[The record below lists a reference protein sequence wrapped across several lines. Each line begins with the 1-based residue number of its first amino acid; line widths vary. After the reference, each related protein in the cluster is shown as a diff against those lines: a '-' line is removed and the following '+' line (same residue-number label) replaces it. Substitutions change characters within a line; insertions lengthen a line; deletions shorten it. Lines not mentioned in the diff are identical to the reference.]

1 MAHAERRTDRA
12 PFGPAAPSCA
22 LVLRRVRRTLLAA
35 TLVAAGSPVIAP
47 ARAQD
52 AVPAAVPIAAG
63 WEFHR
68 DRGDRGL
75 RERWSAR
82 QPGRGWAPI
91 TVPHVFDAR
100 AAEAGF
106 GGTVGWYRVRFTA
119 PRGTRGFDWELR
131 FEQVRRR
138 ARVWL
143 NGREVG
149 RHDDPYVPFRLPAAG
164 LRPGARNELVV
175 RVDNRKAKE
184 PREGWWNWGGIVRPV
199 SLAPRG
205 RLVLHDPGLMPQL
218 ECAPGG
224 ASCAAKVL
232 VDGMLENRSAAAVAS
247 PRVRLRLQPPD
258 GGPPVEQTS
267 RARTLQPGET
277 THVSFSVAVENPQLW
292 APGSPSLYAAT
303 LTTLAGEA
311 PTQIDARKVGLRGV
325 TVRNGLLELNGRQ
338 LDVRGA
344 AIQEDLPGRG
354 PALRDADVARIVGE
368 LKAVHANVTRA
379 HYLLNPKLLDAL
391 DAAGIMVWSQAP
403 VYHRDRLLVTAA
415 QREAALSTLRETVLA
430 ARSHPS
436 VITHSV
442 ANELSAVPD
451 AVAGTRR
458 YLEAALAETKRLDP
472 TLPVS
477 VDLLSYPGFPAA
489 KAYAGY
495 DLLGIN
501 SYFGWYPGKDGHSTA
516 KLSDLGPY
524 LDRMRRLYP
533 TQAMVLTEFG
543 AESTFEGPAREKES
557 YAFQAAYVAQVL
569 DIVRARPFVG
579 GAIYW
584 TLREFAVK
592 PDWDGGAKRSV
603 PRDGIHNKGLITYAG
618 RRKPAW
624 AIAEREFAAT
634 PPFRSVLAATGLGLP
649 DGRGGGGGG
658 ALLVTVIA
666 LVSGLLVVDVWA
678 LAGILRAR
686 REPVTDAQY

>member
-1 MAHAERRTDRA
+1 VR
-12 PFGPAAPSCA
+12 
-22 LVLRRVRRTLLAA
+22 LVPRRVRRALLAV
-35 TLVAAGSPVIAP
+35 TLVVAGSPVIAP

-52 AVPAAVPIAAG
+52 AVPASLPLASG
-63 WEFHR
+63 WEFHP
-68 DRGDRGL
+68 DPGDRGL
-75 RERWSAR
+75 RRRWSAR
-82 QPGRGWAPI
+82 QPPGGWHQVV
-91 TVPHVFDAR
+91 VPHVFDPQATE
-100 AAEAGF
+100 AAF
-106 GGTVGWYRVRFTA
+106 GGSVGWYRLRFTA
-119 PRGTRGFDWELR
+119 PVGRAGFDWELR

-149 RHDDPYVPFRLPAAG
+149 RHGDPYVPFALPASG
-164 LRPGARNELVV
+164 LRPGAANELVV

-205 RLVLHDPGLMPQL
+205 GLVLRDPGLMPL
-218 ECAPGG
+218 VDCSPGG
-224 ASCAAKVL
+224 ASCTASVL
-232 VDGMLENRSAAAVAS
+232 VDGMLTNRSAEAIAA
-247 PRVRLRLQPPD
+247 PRVRLRLEPP
-258 GGPPVEQTS
+258 GGGAPVEQTVPT
-267 RARTLQPGET
+267 RGLQPGET
-277 THVSFSVAVENPQLW
+277 TRVSFSVPVEDPKLW
-292 APGSPSLYAAT
+292 APGSPNRYDAT

-311 PTQIDARKVGLRGV
+311 PMQINARKIGLRGV
-325 TVRNGLLELNGRQ
+325 KVVHGLLQLNGRQ
-338 LDVRGA
+338 LDLRGA

-354 PALRDADVARIVGE
+354 PALDDADVARIVRE
-368 LKAVHANVTRA
+368 LQAVRANVTRA

-403 VYHRDRLLVTAA
+403 IYHRDRLLETAA
-415 QREAALSTLRETVLA
+415 QRRVALSTLRQTVIA

-451 AVAGTRR
+451 KVPGTRR
-458 YLEAALAETKRLDP
+458 YLVAARGMVEHLDP

-489 KAYAGY
+489 EAYAQY
-495 DLLGIN
+495 DMLGIN
-501 SYFGWYPGKDGHSTA
+501 SYFGWYAGKERHSTA

-543 AESTFEGPAREKES
+543 AESTFDGPAPRKES
-557 YAFQAAYVAQVL
+557 YAFQADYVDKVL
-569 DIVRARPFVG
+569 GIVRKRPFVG

-603 PRDGIHNKGLITYAG
+603 PRDGIHNKGLITYDG
-618 RRKPAW
+618 RRKAAW
-624 AIAEREFAAT
+624 AVAEKDFAAT
-634 PPFRSVLAATGLGLP
+634 PLFREVPTAVALNLP
-649 DGRGGGGGG
+649 TGRGGGGGRG
-658 ALLVTVIA
+658 LLWAAVVSVVALLA
-666 LVSGLLVVDVWA
+666 LDGWA
-678 LAGILRAR
+678 LAGILRDRR
-686 REPVTDAQY
+686 REDPVPAGDGVY

>member
-1 MAHAERRTDRA
+1 MLH
-12 PFGPAAPSCA
+12 
-22 LVLRRVRRTLLAA
+22 RVRRTLLAT
-35 TLVAAGSPVIAP
+35 TLVVAASPVIAP
-47 ARAQD
+47 ARAQQ
-52 AVPAAVPIAAG
+52 AVPASLPIAAG
-63 WEFHR
+63 WEFHP
-68 DRGDRGL
+68 DGGDRGL
-75 RERWSAR
+75 GESWAAR
-82 QPGRGWAPI
+82 QPRRGWEPV
-91 TVPHVFDAR
+91 TVPHVFDPK

-119 PRGTRGFDWELR
+119 PPAAKGLDWELR

-149 RHDDPYVPFRLPAAG
+149 RHSDPYVPFRLPASG
-164 LRPGARNELVV
+164 LRPGASNVLVL

-205 RLVLHDPGLMPQL
+205 RLVLRDPGLMPQL
-218 ECAPGG
+218 DCAPGG

-232 VDGMLENRSAAAVAS
+232 VDGMLENRSAEAIVS
-247 PRVRLRLQPPD
+247 PRVRVRLQPPG
-258 GGPPVEQTS
+258 GGPPVEQAAP
-267 RARTLQPGET
+267 ARTLQPGET
-277 THVSFSVAVENPQLW
+277 TRVSFTVDVENPQLW
-292 APGSPSLYAAT
+292 APGSPKLYAAT
-303 LTTLAGEA
+303 LTTLAGDA
-311 PTQIDARKVGLRGV
+311 PTQVDARRVGLRGV

-354 PALRDADVARIVGE
+354 PALRDADIARIVRE
-368 LKAVHANVTRA
+368 LRALHANVTRA

-403 VYHRDRLLVTAA
+403 IYHRDRLLATAA
-415 QREAALSTLRETVLA
+415 QREAALATVRATVLA

-451 AVAGTRR
+451 SVAGTRR
-458 YLEAALAETKRLDP
+458 FLEAALAETQRLDP

-489 KAYAGY
+489 RAYAGY

-501 SYFGWYPGKDGHSTA
+501 SYFGWYPGKKGHSTA

-543 AESTFEGPAREKES
+543 AESTFEGPATRKES
-557 YAFQAAYVAQVL
+557 YAFQADYVAKVL
-569 DIVRARPFVG
+569 GIVRERPFLG

-624 AIAEREFAAT
+624 AIAEREFART
-634 PPFRSVLAATGLGLP
+634 PPFRSVGAAAGLGLP
-649 DGRGGGGGG
+649 DGRGGGGGD
-658 ALLVTVIA
+658 ALLMAALA
-666 LVSGLLVVDVWA
+666 LVFGLLVVDVWA
-678 LAGILRAR
+678 LAGILRGR
-686 REPVTDAQY
+686 REKPVAELR

>member
-1 MAHAERRTDRA
+1 MLRHHVT
-12 PFGPAAPSCA
+12 
-22 LVLRRVRRTLLAA
+22 LVLRRVRRTLLAV
-35 TLVAAGSPVIAP
+35 TLAAAGSSVTAP

-52 AVPAAVPIAAG
+52 AVPASAPIATG
-63 WEFHR
+63 WELHP
-68 DRGDRGL
+68 DGADRGL
-75 RERWSAR
+75 REGWAGR
-82 QPGRGWAPI
+82 QPTRGWQRVS
-91 TVPHVFDAR
+91 VPHVFDPK

-119 PRGTRGFDWELR
+119 PKAQAGFDWELR

-143 NGREVG
+143 NGRPVG
-149 RHDDPYVPFRLPAAG
+149 RHSDPYVPFALPASG
-164 LRPGARNELVV
+164 LRPGAVNELLL

-205 RLVLHDPGLMPQL
+205 GLVLRDPGLMPL
-218 ECAPGG
+218 VDCSPGG
-224 ASCAAKVL
+224 ASCTAAVL
-232 VDGMLENRSAAAVAS
+232 VDGMLTNRSAEAIPA
-247 PRVRLRLQPPD
+247 PRVRLRLEPP
-258 GGPPVEQTS
+258 GGGAPVEQTVPT
-267 RARTLQPGET
+267 RGLQPGET
-277 THVSFSVAVENPQLW
+277 TRVSFSVPVEDPKLW
-292 APGSPSLYAAT
+292 APGSPNRYDAT

-311 PTQIDARKVGLRGV
+311 PMQINARKIGLRGV
-325 TVRNGLLELNGRQ
+325 KVVHGLLQLNGRQ
-338 LDVRGA
+338 LDLRGA

-354 PALRDADVARIVGE
+354 PALDDADVARIVRE
-368 LKAVHANVTRA
+368 LQAVRANVTRA

-403 VYHRDRLLVTAA
+403 IYHRDRLLETAA
-415 QREAALSTLRETVLA
+415 QRRVALSTLRQTVIA

-451 AVAGTRR
+451 KVPGTRR
-458 YLEAALAETKRLDP
+458 YLVAARGMVEHLDP

-489 KAYAGY
+489 EAYAQY
-495 DLLGIN
+495 DMLGIN
-501 SYFGWYPGKDGHSTA
+501 SYFGWYAGKERHSTA

-543 AESTFEGPAREKES
+543 AESTFDGPAPRKES
-557 YAFQAAYVAQVL
+557 YAFQADYVDKVL
-569 DIVRARPFVG
+569 GIVRKRPFVG

-603 PRDGIHNKGLITYAG
+603 PRDGIHNKGLITYDG
-618 RRKPAW
+618 RRKAAW
-624 AIAEREFAAT
+624 AVAEKDFATTPLFREVPTAVALNL
-634 PPFRSVLAATGLGLP
+634 PTGK
-649 DGRGGGGGG
+649 GGGGGRG
-658 ALLVTVIA
+658 LLWAAVVSVVALLA
-666 LVSGLLVVDVWA
+666 LDAWA
-678 LAGILRAR
+678 LAGILRDRR
-686 REPVTDAQY
+686 REDPVPAGDGVY